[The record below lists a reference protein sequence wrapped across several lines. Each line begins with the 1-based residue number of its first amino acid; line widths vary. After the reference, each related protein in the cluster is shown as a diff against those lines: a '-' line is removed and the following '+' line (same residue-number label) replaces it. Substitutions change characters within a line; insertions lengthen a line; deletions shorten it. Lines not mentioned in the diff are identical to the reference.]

1 MFYRS
6 VDLNDL
12 EFLII
17 EVQSLF
23 FLIFKGYNIAYDL
36 VKIQQGDKVSIVGND
51 SLCYS
56 LGLSAHGFIRFLDG
70 AFVYSYD
77 PFYSVYPIGYVHPLV
92 VCQDEEVHAGMF
104 YIFAFHKR
112 SCLSRRKIVKCFWG
126 DSIVQWM
133 SYIF

>member
-12 EFLII
+12 EFLMI
-17 EVQSLF
+17 EMQSVL
-23 FLIFKGYNIAYDL
+23 FLIFKGYNIAYNL
-36 VKIQQGDKVSIVGND
+36 VKIQQGDKFSIVGND
-51 SLCYS
+51 SLGYS

-92 VCQDEEVHAGMF
+92 VCQDKKVLVCSF
-104 YIFAFHKR
+104 NFFVFDK
-112 SCLSRRKIVKCFWG
+112 
-126 DSIVQWM
+126 
-133 SYIF
+133 